1 MMCPDLGQLMSSPC
15 LEKIFVLQ
23 ADARHLKGNLLGLSL
38 LASIAEGENC
48 PFRVFSTYAGLGLF
62 IQIASFFV
70 IIQWDGLSHH
80 SILIFLPHEG
90 FISLRWP

>member
-1 MMCPDLGQLMSSPC
+1 MCLDLGQLISSPC

-48 PFRVFSTYAGLGLF
+48 PFHVLTTYTGLGLF
-62 IQIASFFV
+62 IWIAFFFV

-80 SILIFLPHEG
+80 SILIFLPQEG
-90 FISLRWP
+90 FISLRLP